1 MSLLAPAELD
11 GSGGESRHGRRRLEW
26 KNLETT
32 GRFLHQWIWSPVA
45 VGVANTGSGDRV
57 TIESTNREAFSSI
70 EVLGY
75 GPDYRRVMGAFP
87 GYRLTRMTPET
98 DLEPGEV
105 FSYTV
110 KLHCTGSQ

>member
-1 MSLLAPAELD
+1 MGAA
-11 GSGGESRHGRRRLEW
+11 GESLPWPQAFGEW
-26 KNLETT
+26 KNFETT
-32 GRFLHQWIWSPVA
+32 GRFTASVDLESGQA